1 MPWPPRIGDPLP
13 RAEDAWCEWAKLTEW
28 VLGRK
33 GHAEEWRRVFH
44 VGVGGEDLVWEAI
57 ARAVPGAPVSGLRGV
72 GIAVSYGV
80 LVTLTI
86 NGRRA
91 PVLTVWHYAD
101 EGAPPRLVTAYP
113 KLYTRRNGD
122 YG

>member
-1 MPWPPRIGDPLP
+1 
-13 RAEDAWCEWAKLTEW
+13 LTEW
-28 VLGRK
+28 VLGEK
-33 GHAEEWRRVFH
+33 GHAEEWRRVFR
-44 VGVGGEDLVWEAI
+44 VGAGDKGLIWESI
-57 ARAVPGAPVSGLRGV
+57 SKAVPRAPITGLRGV
-72 GIAVSYGV
+72 GIAASYGV

-86 NGRRA
+86 NSRLA

-101 EGAPPRLVTAYP
+101 AGSAPRLVTAYP